1 MKFSKET
8 GLFAILVG
16 LAYDA
21 VRDFAAKAATAV
33 FNAALDKF
41 QEYNKEESPTRHA
54 SDEETGIAPLV
65 EPCKTAAKKMTEVA
79 PLAERVET
87 SKTRGDAS
95 AVGRSVPP
103 APHHTFSVLLPMVPV
118 FFAGAF
124 AAYGVMRVVLNR
136 RSRDISF
143 TKPTT
148 ADAASQTETEVA
160 HTDERPLTTE
170 TLLTHTHPGT
180 AGLVP
185 VAAAMYEPVP
195 RARGKAGRNATEWSL

>member
-33 FNAALDKF
+33 FNAALEKF
-41 QEYNKEESPTRHA
+41 QEYNKEESPTRQA
-54 SDEETGIAPLV
+54 SDEETGIAPVV
-65 EPCKTAAKKMTEVA
+65 EPCKTAAKKVTEVA

-87 SKTRGDAS
+87 REDAS

-103 APHHTFSVLLPMVPV
+103 APHHTFSVLLLMVPV

-124 AAYGVMRVVLNR
+124 TAYGGMRVVLNR

-143 TKPTT
+143 TKPTA

-160 HTDERPLTTE
+160 HTDERPMTTE
-170 TLLTHTHPGT
+170 TPLTHTHPGT

-185 VAAAMYEPVP
+185 VAPGMYEPVP
-195 RARGKAGRNATEWSL
+195 KARGKAGRDATEWESL